1 MKRGEKRLTI
11 VPYEL
16 GYGTRGDPPRI
27 PRRATLI
34 FEIELLDF
42 GKE

>member
-1 MKRGEKRLTI
+1 MRRGEKRLII

-27 PRRATLI
+27 PRLSTLV
-34 FEIELLDF
+34 FEIELLDII
-42 GKE
+42 KN